1 MSDPCCLV
9 LITHLNLGLG
19 RREPSERRRGRYPER
34 APTPRSR
41 SLTSPRTE
49 RKLELYI
56 IVDIFLEWWTSLYD
70 GHTISEPAF
79 GMFRFMGRESETTS
93 QWELGVGDSETSVR
107 LSRGRVEAEIDF
119 PARDSLP
126 RGVTRWCESAMGK
139 VVEGTTLSEPLSR
152 RPDSGA
158 QPRGC
163 STFGHLRPRTQ
174 PRESSQP
181 SRSPRRTELHRTAGC
196 TATRSDI

>member
-1 MSDPCCLV
+1 VRV
-9 LITHLNLGLG
+9 LGANQKHVRDGTSFRIRGGL
-19 RREPSERRRGRYPER
+19 
-34 APTPRSR
+34 A
-41 SLTSPRTE
+41 LTNPRTE

-56 IVDIFLEWWTSLYD
+56 TVDIFWAWWRSLYD

-79 GMFRFMGRESETTS
+79 GMFRFTGRGSETTS

-107 LSRGRVEAEIDF
+107 LSRGRVEAEVDF

-126 RGVTRWCESAMGK
+126 RGVTRWCESAMAK
-139 VVEGTTLSEPLSR
+139 VLEHGMPSEARSR
-152 RPDSGA
+152 RPDSGR
-158 QPRGC
+158 QPRAH
-163 STFGHLRPRTQ
+163 TMFGHLRPRTQ

-196 TATRSDI
+196 TATRPED